1 MRGSSLEGSSAGGD
15 RHRLLVVLGGAA
27 VAGALAARLAF
38 TLAHRPRSHWLYEP
52 GSLTHYLAGVL
63 ERHSQRRRRPVRVY
77 LDGCFDMFHYGHAN
91 ALRQAR
97 GAHLRRLSVACYAD
111 ACSEAASVRQW
122 ALCVRERRTDG
133 GQRVAGVLWTLLV
146 GEGLSGGAPNTLLC
160 SCTHPKK

>member
-1 MRGSSLEGSSAGGD
+1 MRASSLEGSSAGGD

-91 ALRQAR
+91 ALRQVRVGPHAGACCAACHADTRR
-97 GAHLRRLSVACYAD
+97 GAG
-111 ACSEAASVRQW
+111 SVRRW
-122 ALCVRERRTDG
+122 ALCVRGRRIDVA
-133 GQRVAGVLWTLLV
+133 QRVPGECV
-146 GEGLSGGAPNTLLC
+146 GPPHGWGGAL
-160 SCTHPKK
+160 